1 MVHKKN
7 RKVQVLEAKT
17 PVSFVSDEVAFSID
31 NNTVN
36 EGETIAVCIPVI
48 LTSVG
53 SH

>member
-1 MVHKKN
+1 MVHKRY

-31 NNTVN
+31 NDTVN
-36 EGETIAVCIPVI
+36 EGETIAVHISVK